1 MLSIFYSVPPSD
13 ENGSIITLL
22 LFGKN
27 ERSLLSLS
35 IRLRSREIY
44 RFERRRVLLR
54 GDLTGYGKSMD
65 YR

>member
-27 ERSLLSLS
+27 E
-35 IRLRSREIY
+35 
-44 RFERRRVLLR
+44 VLEVCCCLV
-54 GDLTGYGKSMD
+54 YPIEK
-65 YR
+65 